1 MTLEST
7 LIVAYEM
14 GSKVASPLLAPHTFK
29 KDLKGLE
36 RTDMRNVYLIVA
48 FAKDDLGKDVE
59 YVRTFSEYTKARDAL
74 ELLKSDDSFYWC
86 MLLDTSS
93 KTEIYG

>member
-1 MTLEST
+1 
-7 LIVAYEM
+7 
-14 GSKVASPLLAPHTFK
+14 
-29 KDLKGLE
+29 
-36 RTDMRNVYLIVA
+36 MRNVYLIVA
-48 FAKDDLGKDVE
+48 FGKNVDGEDIE
-59 YVRTFSEYTKARDAL
+59 YVRTFDQYVIARDAL